1 MKSVTIQIK
10 VNVPNNYQLN
20 DGDDILQLLNDFPH
34 NIIYLE
40 GKVIR

>member
-20 DGDDILQLLNDFPH
+20 DSDDIVNLLCNFPH
-34 NIIYLE
+34 NVIFIDGKII
-40 GKVIR
+40 